1 MLDFLFTRSRG
12 AGLHGAGLREILDR
26 SGVGRQPVATGK
38 SGMQH
43 HSGKTGEGSERL
55 VQGVEGRKGLVGE
68 SPKSPWGCVK

>member
-38 SGMQH
+38 LESQNQRA
-43 HSGKTGEGSERL
+43 GSYNCYQASSVNR
-55 VQGVEGRKGLVGE
+55 
-68 SPKSPWGCVK
+68 VKLGALDAHE